1 LETGDWVLR
10 RQIPV
15 SNPQSIIP
23 MSIFPLTLILLSTL
37 LHASWNLLA
46 HARRD
51 DTTLFVRANL
61 IVGLVGLGP
70 VLWLQFTGDPFP
82 PAIWPLLLATG
93 LFQAIYFLG
102 LTMGYRAGEFSI
114 VYPVARALPVLA
126 LALLDI
132 LRGRPPSLLGW
143 LGMGLV
149 TAGCLLAPLSSL
161 RAVSRDR
168 YWNGTIF
175 WVLVTAAGTV
185 GYSSVDKISL
195 EMLRP
200 GLLSAL
206 RYGVLQWLLTVPFL
220 WLFLRFVAQLPMR
233 LGSVRDW
240 RRAALATLFISSAY
254 TLILWVYQMIPQASY
269 VVALRQFSIVIGVG
283 AAILIFREPAAKLR
297 LTAAL
302 VITAGVVLVGFA

>member
-132 LRGRPPSLLGW
+132 LRGRPGW
-143 LGMGLV
+143 
-149 TAGCLLAPLSSL
+149 
-161 RAVSRDR
+161 
-168 YWNGTIF
+168 
-175 WVLVTAAGTV
+175 
-185 GYSSVDKISL
+185 
-195 EMLRP
+195 
-200 GLLSAL
+200 
-206 RYGVLQWLLTVPFL
+206 
-220 WLFLRFVAQLPMR
+220 
-233 LGSVRDW
+233 
-240 RRAALATLFISSAY
+240 
-254 TLILWVYQMIPQASY
+254 
-269 VVALRQFSIVIGVG
+269 
-283 AAILIFREPAAKLR
+283 
-297 LTAAL
+297 
-302 VITAGVVLVGFA
+302 

>member
-1 LETGDWVLR
+1 
-10 RQIPV
+10 
-15 SNPQSIIP
+15 
-23 MSIFPLTLILLSTL
+23 MSIFPLSLILLSTL

-70 VLWLQFTGDPFP
+70 VLWLQFGGDPFP

-93 LFQAIYFLG
+93 LFQAVYFLG

-126 LALLDI
+126 LAFLDI
-132 LRGRPPSLLGW
+132 LRGHPPSALGW
-143 LGMGLV
+143 LGMVLV

-168 YWNGTIF
+168 YWNATIF

-185 GYSSVDKISL
+185 GYSGVDKVAL
-195 EMLRP
+195 EMLPR

-206 RYGVLQWLLTVPFL
+206 RYGVLQWLLTVPYL
-220 WLFLRFVAQLPMR
+220 WLLLRYVAKLPMTV
-233 LGSVRDW
+233 GSVREW

-269 VVALRQFSIVIGVG
+269 VVALRQFSIVIGVV

-302 VITAGVVLVGFA
+302 IISAGVALVGFA

>member
-1 LETGDWVLR
+1 
-10 RQIPV
+10 
-15 SNPQSIIP
+15 
-23 MSIFPLTLILLSTL
+23 
-37 LHASWNLLA
+37 
-46 HARRD
+46 
-51 DTTLFVRANL
+51 
-61 IVGLVGLGP
+61 
-70 VLWLQFTGDPFP
+70 
-82 PAIWPLLLATG
+82 
-93 LFQAIYFLG
+93 
-102 LTMGYRAGEFSI
+102 
-114 VYPVARALPVLA
+114 
-126 LALLDI
+126 
-132 LRGRPPSLLGW
+132 
-143 LGMGLV
+143 V

>member
-1 LETGDWVLR
+1 
-10 RQIPV
+10 
-15 SNPQSIIP
+15 
-23 MSIFPLTLILLSTL
+23 MSLFPLALILISTL

-46 HARRD
+46 HARRQ

-70 VLWLQFTGDPFP
+70 ILWLQFGGDPFP
-82 PAIWPLLLATG
+82 AAIWPLLLATG
-93 LFQAIYFLG
+93 FFQSVYFLG

-126 LALLDI
+126 LAVLDVA
-132 LRGRPPSLLGW
+132 RGRPPSLLGW
-143 LGMGLV
+143 LGIALV

-161 RAVSRDR
+161 RTVSRDR
-168 YWNGTIF
+168 YLNWTIF

-185 GYSSVDKISL
+185 GYSGVDKAAL

-200 GLLSAL
+200 GLLSAV

-220 WLFLRFVAQLPMR
+220 WLGLRFVARLPMEW
-233 LGSVRDW
+233 GTVRDW

-269 VVALRQFSIVIGVG
+269 VVALRQFSIVIGVV
-283 AAILIFREPAAKLR
+283 AAILIFHEPAAKLR
-297 LTAAL
+297 LSAAL
-302 VITAGVVLVGFA
+302 IITAGVVIVGFA

>member
-1 LETGDWVLR
+1 
-10 RQIPV
+10 
-15 SNPQSIIP
+15 
-23 MSIFPLTLILLSTL
+23 MSLFPLAIILISTI

-46 HARRD
+46 HARRQ

-70 VLWLQFTGDPFP
+70 VLWLQFSGDPFP
-82 PAIWPLLLATG
+82 AAVWSLLLATG
-93 LFQAIYFLG
+93 FFQAVYFLG
-102 LTMGYRAGEFSI
+102 LTMGYRSGEFSI

-126 LALLDI
+126 LAVLDI
-132 LRGRPPSLLGW
+132 TRGRPPSPLGW

-161 RAVSRDR
+161 RTVSRDR
-168 YWNGTIF
+168 YLNWTIF

-185 GYSSVDKISL
+185 GYSGVDKTAL

-200 GLLSAL
+200 GFLSAL

-220 WLFLRFVAQLPMR
+220 WLGLRFVARLPMEWGG
-233 LGSVRDW
+233 LRDW
-240 RRAALATLFISSAY
+240 RRAALATVFISTAY

-269 VVALRQFSIVIGVG
+269 VVALRQFSIVIGVI
-283 AAILIFREPAAKLR
+283 AAIVVFREPAAKLR
-297 LTAAL
+297 LSAAL
-302 VITAGVVLVGFA
+302 IITVGVVMVGFA